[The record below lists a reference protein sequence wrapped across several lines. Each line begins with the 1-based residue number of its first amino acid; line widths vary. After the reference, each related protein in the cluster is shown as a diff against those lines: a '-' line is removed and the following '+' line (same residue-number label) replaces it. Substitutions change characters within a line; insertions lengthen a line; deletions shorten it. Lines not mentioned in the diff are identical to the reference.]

1 MKKPET
7 KTLFSI
13 NILLLVSSVATAFS
27 GLTIMIHYHM
37 GHQGDISTTYI
48 FWGIDYV
55 GWSAIHKTG
64 TIVLSLIMAY
74 HILLH
79 WKWYKNVLLKKLL
92 TKNRQVILL
101 TVIFIVTAL
110 TGFFPWLL
118 QSGDVSDTTRR
129 GILEIHDKMGIVLI
143 VFLVLHVSKRFNWF
157 TNTYA
162 KLKGNHE

>member
-1 MKKPET
+1 MRKPET

-13 NILLLVSSVATAFS
+13 NILLLISSITTAFS

-37 GHQGDISTTYI
+37 GHQGDISTTDL
-48 FWGIDYV
+48 FWGIYYG
-55 GWSAIHKTG
+55 GWSTIHKTA
-64 TIVLSLIMAY
+64 TIALSLIMAY

-79 WKWYKNVLLKKLL
+79 LKWYKNVLLKKLL

-101 TVIFIVTAL
+101 SVIFIVTAL
-110 TGFFPWLL
+110 TGFIPWLL
-118 QSGDVSDTTRR
+118 QSGDVSDIPQR
-129 GILEIHDKMGIVLI
+129 GLIEIHDKMGIVFI